1 MKLAIRLTI
10 YSALL
15 LGLAGCKSIEGLRSS
30 VTQFTTTEYHSSFDG
45 KYIHQ
50 NEVKELQK
58 NAPQTTE
65 SKQVIAFSG
74 LNVPAEKIRQTSLVH
89 APAINSYL
97 TSVLDKILA
106 GWEGAP
112 VKTRVYITNSFAF
125 GPFVDPV
132 GNIYFPLG
140 ALENVESEDE
150 IASLLAHEISHVLL
164 QHHQR
169 TEVIEGHIEQTQLLA
184 KTVMLASVAKDTKV
198 VKNAGN
204 YDLDY
209 KPSKSGEQTIVKS
222 SVYSYLISGLT
233 DSVWNT
239 AWARNQEDQADVLGM
254 DLLVKAGYA
263 PRSAS
268 HTLQRLSSFQQQQDG
283 ILDTYL
289 SEKYNTLQTAFSS
302 FDLDTLSAELET
314 APNELLTS
322 GFNAAKTFFESTH
335 LSPEKRDLALRN
347 YVRREYQSEVRRRPA
362 AQVWI
367 SIQQQHKDVIT
378 SYRYAYQ
385 ASMALADKD
394 VSKAEQLALLS
405 LNKEVQNQP
414 GIREALFNIYNQKGQ
429 RSRAEQQ
436 LSHVEDWTLAS
447 PELFSGAIKLHMDK
461 EDYQKALDL
470 ISKAETSLFSQEP
483 FVVEKAIALS
493 KTGQRD
499 KSIAAL
505 QNCLQFESKKPL
517 CENYLKQLSAS

>member
-1 MKLAIRLTI
+1 MKSGIHLTI
-10 YSALL
+10 YTAVLL
-15 LGLAGCKSIEGLRSS
+15 SLAGCKSIEGLRSS
-30 VTQFTTTEYHSSFDG
+30 VTQFTTSEYHSSFEG
-45 KYIHQ
+45 KYIQHD
-50 NEVKELQK
+50 EVKELQK
-58 NAPQTTE
+58 NAPQATE

-89 APAINSYL
+89 APEINIYL
-97 TSVLDKILA
+97 TSVLNKVLA
-106 GWEGAP
+106 GWEGPP
-112 VKTRVYITNSFAF
+112 VKTKVYITNSFTF

-169 TEVIEGHIEQTQLLA
+169 TEVIEGHIEQTQFLA

-198 VKNAGN
+198 IKNAGN

-209 KPSKSGEQTIVKS
+209 KPSKSGEQTIMKS

-233 DSVWNT
+233 ESVWNT
-239 AWARNQEDQADVLGM
+239 AWARNQEDQADVLGL

-263 PRSAS
+263 PRSAGY
-268 HTLQRLSSFQQQQDG
+268 TLQRLSSFQQQQDG
-283 ILDTYL
+283 ILDSYL
-289 SEKYNTLQTAFSS
+289 SEKYETLQTAFSS

-314 APNELLTS
+314 APNELLAS
-322 GFNAAKTFFESTH
+322 SFDAAKTFFESTH

-347 YVRREYQSEVRRRPA
+347 YIRREYQPEVRRRPNTKNW
-362 AQVWI
+362 VEI
-367 SIQQQHKDVIT
+367 RQQHQDLLGG
-378 SYRYAYQ
+378 YRYAYQ

-394 VSKAEQLALLS
+394 VAKAEQLALLS
-405 LNKEVQNQP
+405 LNEKVQNQP
-414 GIREALFNIYNQKGQ
+414 GIREALFNVYNQKGQ
-429 RSRAEQQ
+429 RTKAEQQ
-436 LSHVEDWTLAS
+436 LSYVQDWTLAS
-447 PELFSGAIKLHMDK
+447 PELFASAIKLHMDK
-461 EDYQKALDL
+461 AEYQKALDL
-470 ISKAETSLFSQEP
+470 IGKAETSLFSQEP

-499 KSIAAL
+499 KSMTAL

-517 CENYLKQLSAS
+517 CESYLKQLSAS